1 MGHKSHSHR
10 YIAKKNVRTINQAR
24 VAFFALSKAVEFEFS
39 NGLFG
44 WGWIW
49 AHRFGFE
56 GLNPNFLFG

>member
-1 MGHKSHSHR
+1 MSHKSHSHR

-44 WGWIW
+44 WGG
-49 AHRFGFE
+49 FG
-56 GLNPNFLFG
+56 LIDLDLRA